1 MQGARVFI
9 AFELPNE
16 EKNREIKKNVAL
28 DVIDR
33 MDYMAEV
40 LSVNYVSIPSLLHQA
55 TWMWHKAKKPLN
67 QSEFYRR
74 VERDTKSLIKFITD
88 GAANNNY
95 DGEVET

>member
-1 MQGARVFI
+1 MFI

-40 LSVNYVSIPSLLHQA
+40 LLVNYVSTLSPPPGYLDVAQGQEAS
-55 TWMWHKAKKPLN
+55 
-67 QSEFYRR
+67 
-74 VERDTKSLIKFITD
+74 
-88 GAANNNY
+88 
-95 DGEVET
+95 